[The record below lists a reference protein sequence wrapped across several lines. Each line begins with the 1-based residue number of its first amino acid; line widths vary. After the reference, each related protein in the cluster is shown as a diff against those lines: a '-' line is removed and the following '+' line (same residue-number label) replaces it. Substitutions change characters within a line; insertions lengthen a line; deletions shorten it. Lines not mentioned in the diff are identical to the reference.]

1 MMKRVL
7 YTLLLILAAGPLLQG
22 QTVQELER
30 RRKETLQQ
38 LETTSKIL
46 SETKKDQRN
55 SLNKLNVLNR
65 NIQERNKLINNIEK
79 EIGALER
86 EMNTL
91 SSETRKMERQLQQL
105 RKDYA
110 NTVRETYVSHS
121 IYSKIMFVLS
131 ADNFDQ
137 SFRRMRYLQEFANY
151 RKHQAAEIERTK
163 TELQQKTEL
172 LAAHKLTQEEIR
184 QKQASEKKKL
194 EVDKRKEDLALGEL
208 KKKEGS
214 LRKEQQRQQKIAN
227 ELNRKIEQ
235 LIAEEIRKQE
245 EKAKKE
251 KPVVTEKKD
260 TKTTTTPGR
269 SSGSEHTLTKEQQLI
284 SGNFAANA
292 GRLPWPTE
300 RGFISGKFGVQ
311 PHPVL
316 KYVTINNKGIYIQT
330 PSGTQA
336 RAVFEGVV
344 TNLFTV
350 SASNYAII
358 VQHGQYRTVY
368 SNLTDVLVR
377 VGQKVSA
384 KQNLGRIYTDPD
396 NDNKTEMYFQIWK
409 DRNILNPE
417 SWIAR

>member
-1 MMKRVL
+1 MMKRIL
-7 YTLLLILAAGPLLQG
+7 YTLLILFTAGCFVQG

-91 SSETRKMERQLQQL
+91 TTETRKMERELQQL
-105 RKDYA
+105 KKDYA

-184 QKQASEKKKL
+184 QKQASERKKL
-194 EVDKRKEDLALGEL
+194 EGDKRKEDVALGEL

-227 ELNRKIEQ
+227 DLNRKIEQ

-251 KPVVTEKKD
+251 KTVAADKSD
-260 TKTTTTPGR
+260 TKTSAPAR
-269 SSGSEHTLTKEQQLI
+269 SSGTENTLTKEQKLI

-344 TNLFTV
+344 TNMFTV